1 MADFQKSGSREPFL
15 WNRAAVA
22 AGRNR
27 KALSS
32 ADSILAKSA
41 GIVNSPHAPI
51 PRFRQKQRRGQCG
64 PVRNAGRLRA
74 ELHAHSGLPAAGG
87 EKIRQE
93 PAARGCGKA
102 AEVSAGSFPANCGR
116 AGRCRYIRGQAQLD
130 RGASAPR
137 GPSPA
142 CSAKPSGYSTAPRR
156 PPRSRQAPR
165 DFPSNAVTAP
175 FPGPAA
181 GKKEGGPPSPLQVTP
196 PSRSWRDS
204 SACRCRSPAGG
215 PHSKRKAAGAP
226 RPKRAGAPC
235 GSQER

>member
-1 MADFQKSGSREPFL
+1 MKIRMAAMADFHKSGSREPFL
-15 WNRAAVA
+15 WNRAAA

-41 GIVNSPHAPI
+41 GIVNAPRAPI

-93 PAARGCGKA
+93 PAAGGCGKS

-116 AGRCRYIRGQAQLD
+116 AGRCRRVRGQAQLD

-137 GPSPA
+137 GSWLSASRCAGTVFCTVSAGRAVSSPGGL
-142 CSAKPSGYSTAPRR
+142 PPPAPQS
-156 PPRSRQAPR
+156 PPDIPR
-165 DFPSNAVTAP
+165 
-175 FPGPAA
+175 
-181 GKKEGGPPSPLQVTP
+181 L
-196 PSRSWRDS
+196 
-204 SACRCRSPAGG
+204 PAGRPG
-215 PHSKRKAAGAP
+215 ADKRRGASHP
-226 RPKRAGAPC
+226 TP
-235 GSQER
+235 